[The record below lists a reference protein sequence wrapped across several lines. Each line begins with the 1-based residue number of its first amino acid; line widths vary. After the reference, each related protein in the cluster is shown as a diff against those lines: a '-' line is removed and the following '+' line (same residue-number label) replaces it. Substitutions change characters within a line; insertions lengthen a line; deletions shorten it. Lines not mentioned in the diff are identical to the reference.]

1 MGAISIILLVIFVI
15 SALLLILLV
24 MLQDEGSEG
33 MGGIFGG
40 GGSSQIGN
48 RSGNILTKTTSILG
62 AVFILSAFGLAWFS
76 RTPDSGDIEQAAAR
90 LRGGSG
96 SGTQRTFAWSGE
108 KSRTASACSRCVS
121 RGVPSDPTRPQ
132 SWSR

>member
-1 MGAISIILLVIFVI
+1 
-15 SALLLILLV
+15 
-24 MLQDEGSEG
+24 

-96 SGTQRTFAWSGE
+96 SGTEWWLQDDQTEEPGILQELDLPDIGTDADGE
-108 KSRTASACSRCVS
+108 
-121 RGVPSDPTRPQ
+121 SD
-132 SWSR
+132 

>member
-96 SGTQRTFAWSGE
+96 SGTEWWLQDDQTEETGILQELDLPDIGTDADGE
-108 KSRTASACSRCVS
+108 
-121 RGVPSDPTRPQ
+121 SD
-132 SWSR
+132 

>member
-90 LRGGSG
+90 LRGGNG
-96 SGTQRTFAWSGE
+96 SGTEWWLQDDQPEEPGILQELDLPDIGTDADGE
-108 KSRTASACSRCVS
+108 
-121 RGVPSDPTRPQ
+121 SD
-132 SWSR
+132 

>member
-1 MGAISIILLVIFVI
+1 MGVISIILLVIFIV

-40 GGSSQIGN
+40 GGGSSQVGN
-48 RSGNILTKTTSILG
+48 RSGNILTKTTGILG
-62 AVFILSAFGLAWFS
+62 TIFIITAFSLAWFS

-90 LRGGSG
+90 LRGGDG
-96 SGTQRTFAWSGE
+96 STTEWWLQDEPEEEPGILQDLDLPDVGTGSPDTSE
-108 KSRTASACSRCVS
+108 
-121 RGVPSDPTRPQ
+121 
-132 SWSR
+132 

>member
-1 MGAISIILLVIFVI
+1 MGVISIILLVIFII

-40 GGSSQIGN
+40 SGSAQVGN
-48 RSGNILTKTTSILG
+48 RSGNILTKTTTILG
-62 AVFILSAFGLAWFS
+62 AVFIIAAFGLAWFS

-90 LRGGSG
+90 LRGEGGSTNEWWVQEEPEDEPG
-96 SGTQRTFAWSGE
+96 ILEDLDLPDLEAETPAESE
-108 KSRTASACSRCVS
+108 
-121 RGVPSDPTRPQ
+121 
-132 SWSR
+132 